1 MTRRP
6 PPPDLIFGPDGA
18 PEAVAFGDIYFS
30 RDGGLAESEAVFLAG
45 CGLPDAWAGRRH
57 FQICELGFGS
67 GLNVLA
73 AWRLWRAHRPV
84 GAILH
89 IVSIEGYPMPVEA
102 AERAHAAF
110 PEVADLAA
118 KLRAQWPVAAYA
130 PQRLWFEE
138 DGVAITIVIADVA
151 DGLDRLTAEVDAWF
165 LDGFAP
171 SRNPAMWTE
180 AVLARVGA
188 LSAPG
193 ATLATYS
200 TAGAVRRG
208 LAQAGFTVEKRPGF
222 AAKRER
228 LEARFEGERRPLS
241 RPPARIAI
249 LGAGIAGAA
258 VVAALKR
265 RGLTPMVFDAA
276 PSLGAGASG
285 NPAALV
291 MPRLDRGDTPEA
303 RLFLTGYLAALQT
316 YRVLGAPA
324 FAPIGVIERAKP
336 GREAALADLLADPP
350 LPDALLRP
358 YDGAA
363 FHPQAGV
370 VRPHRAIPALL
381 RGTPVAFGVHVT
393 RIAPHGD
400 GWRLFDAAGKVIA
413 DADALIV
420 ANGPDLA
427 ALVPLAPDAVRAS
440 RGQLEWGPANPPSS
454 GPALAGGPYAAPLDG
469 GVLFGATFSRP
480 PEPADAPAD
489 EDSRRENIA
498 SLQALA
504 PAWADALDEAQL
516 QSRASVRAVTP
527 DYLQIAGPVAP
538 GLYALGGLGARG
550 FLMAP
555 LLAEA
560 IVSHMM
566 GEPLPLDSQAWA
578 AVDPTRFARRALRK
592 GGG

>member
-1 MTRRP
+1 
-6 PPPDLIFGPDGA
+6 
-18 PEAVAFGDIYFS
+18 
-30 RDGGLAESEAVFLAG
+30 
-45 CGLPDAWAGRRH
+45 
-57 FQICELGFGS
+57 
-67 GLNVLA
+67 
-73 AWRLWRAHRPV
+73 
-84 GAILH
+84 
-89 IVSIEGYPMPVEA
+89 MPVEA

-118 KLRAQWPVAAYA
+118 KLRARWPVAAYA
-130 PQRLWFEE
+130 PQRLWFED
-138 DGVAITIVIADVA
+138 DGVAITVIIADIA
-151 DGLDRLTAEVDAWF
+151 EGLDRLAAQVDAWF

-180 AVLARVGA
+180 TVLARVGA

-208 LAQAGFTVEKRPGF
+208 LAQAGFMVEKKPGF

-228 LEARFEGERRPLS
+228 LEARFQGAPS
-241 RPPARIAI
+241 PPASQPKRVAV

-258 VVAALKR
+258 AAAALGR
-265 RGLTPMVFDAA
+265 RGLKPVVFDAA

-316 YRVLGAPA
+316 YPALGGEA
-324 FAPIGVIERAKP
+324 FTPIGVIEYAKA

-350 LPDALLRP
+350 LPDSLFSAR
-358 YDGAA
+358 DGGA
-363 FHPQAGV
+363 FHAQAGI
-370 VRPHRAIPALL
+370 VRPDRAIPALL
-381 RGTPVAFGVHVT
+381 AGASVHFGVRVA
-393 RIAPHGD
+393 RIEPSD
-400 GWRLFDAAGKVIA
+400 EGWCLLDEGGRQVAAVDAV
-413 DADALIV
+413 IV

-427 ALVPLAPDAVRAS
+427 ALVPLAPDAVRPS
-440 RGQLEWGPANPPSS
+440 RGQLEWGPAKPPPS
-454 GPALAGGPYAAPLDG
+454 GAALAGGPYATPFDG

-480 PEPADAPAD
+480 PAPADAPAD
-489 EDSRRENIA
+489 EDSRRENLA

-504 PAWADALDEAQL
+504 PAWAVALDPAQL
-516 QSRASVRAVTP
+516 QSRASIRAVTP
-527 DYLQIAGPVAP
+527 DYLPIAGPVAP

-578 AVDPTRFARRALRK
+578 AVDPARFARRALRK